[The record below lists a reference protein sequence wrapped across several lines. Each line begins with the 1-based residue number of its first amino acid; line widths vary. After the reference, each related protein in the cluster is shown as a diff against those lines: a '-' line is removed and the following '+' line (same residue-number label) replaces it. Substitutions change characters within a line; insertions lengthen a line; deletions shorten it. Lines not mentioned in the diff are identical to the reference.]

1 MKEVNDLTFKMLVMM
16 TTRQFKAQRHMI
28 IPYMLALS
36 AMFGM
41 EFILLSLGFNDD
53 VRRHHSVLPYF
64 IYIGNAFMSIFIVI
78 FVLYANRFVMRHR
91 QHEFA
96 LNMILGMEKKHIRVL
111 LFIEAIYQTFVIALL
126 SIIGGYLFGAISFML
141 LNKLM
146 KQTTTRL
153 IIYPFDITAMSY
165 MLVVLIGTM
174 ILLFII
180 NNVRLTMQSPI
191 ELIQAQHK
199 REKPLSKFVTFI
211 LLLIGLLTLGLS
223 YYSVLEPKTL
233 LGSFNRIFI
242 AIIYLI
248 ISMYCLFL
256 SLMPLILQVL
266 QRYKRLYYQQKYFFT
281 LSGLVVRMRSNAV
294 SLASMTL
301 LCTFLLA
308 TLSMCVAAY
317 RGVEDRIDSLMTN
330 QYRVDFLGDMYQSEK
345 IKDTV
350 TRFEQDVRKKAKV
363 DQFKPIVSSMQDVK
377 VNEAT
382 IEYNQQKNVYKN
394 GISRFTIAQLS
405 DFNRFTKQQITL
417 KDNEI
422 AIDGMGPLIKKK
434 KLTIAGHTY
443 QVKHVKLNGFGINRI
458 ADGYNIIVKNE
469 RQFNSIV
476 NLLAKNKQSYH
487 APATEDVTT
496 SIEFNLLTDNKSQFN
511 HMIPK
516 LEHKYK
522 NATIQRKDEFTNI
535 FYQVNGGLVFI
546 GIVVSIIL
554 LIGTFLMMYFKQI
567 AEGYEDREDFRTMQ
581 QLGIEDKRI
590 QQTIQQQMRYIFIV
604 PLIVGT
610 FHTLIAYRLIKQL
623 MTGIG
628 IEGWDLF
635 ATSYVAVLVVFVG
648 IYGIIYRI
656 TSKIYYKMIKI

>member
-1 MKEVNDLTFKMLVMM
+1 MM

-308 TLSMCVAAY
+308 TLSRC
-317 RGVEDRIDSLMTN
+317 RRSH
-330 QYRVDFLGDMYQSEK
+330 R
-345 IKDTV
+345 
-350 TRFEQDVRKKAKV
+350 
-363 DQFKPIVSSMQDVK
+363 
-377 VNEAT
+377 
-382 IEYNQQKNVYKN
+382 
-394 GISRFTIAQLS
+394 
-405 DFNRFTKQQITL
+405 
-417 KDNEI
+417 
-422 AIDGMGPLIKKK
+422 
-434 KLTIAGHTY
+434 
-443 QVKHVKLNGFGINRI
+443 
-458 ADGYNIIVKNE
+458 
-469 RQFNSIV
+469 
-476 NLLAKNKQSYH
+476 
-487 APATEDVTT
+487 
-496 SIEFNLLTDNKSQFN
+496 
-511 HMIPK
+511 
-516 LEHKYK
+516 
-522 NATIQRKDEFTNI
+522 
-535 FYQVNGGLVFI
+535 
-546 GIVVSIIL
+546 
-554 LIGTFLMMYFKQI
+554 
-567 AEGYEDREDFRTMQ
+567 
-581 QLGIEDKRI
+581 
-590 QQTIQQQMRYIFIV
+590 
-604 PLIVGT
+604 
-610 FHTLIAYRLIKQL
+610 
-623 MTGIG
+623 
-628 IEGWDLF
+628 
-635 ATSYVAVLVVFVG
+635 
-648 IYGIIYRI
+648 
-656 TSKIYYKMIKI
+656 